1 LSPNSHR
8 VIGLRAL
15 SILRRLM
22 DRGAMVPASI
32 LHRRPGAR
40 RFRFTHC
47 LRYAQ
52 RLAKGGNRKLGEL
65 V

>member
-1 LSPNSHR
+1 
-8 VIGLRAL
+8 
-15 SILRRLM
+15 M

-47 LRYAQ
+47 QRYAQ